1 MKIRALLA
9 AFVFA
14 LFAGLASVA
23 SFAAVS
29 PDEQLSDPKLEA
41 RAREVSK
48 ELRCLVCQNES
59 IDDSD
64 AELAKDL
71 RMLVRKRIMAGDTN
85 AEVKDYIVA
94 RYGEFVLMKPPF
106 QPATWFLWLGPGLI
120 LVGGAVGIVF
130 FLRRSSGRDESD
142 IGNPALSDAERR
154 RLDEIVKNEGA
165 D

>member
-1 MKIRALLA
+1 MKIRALLLA
-9 AFVFA
+9 LLFA
-14 LFAGLASVA
+14 LTPVVGV
-23 SFAAVS
+23 AAVS

-48 ELRCLVCQNES
+48 ELRCMVCQNES

-71 RMLVRKRIMAGDTN
+71 RMLVRKRILAGDTN
-85 AEVKDYIVA
+85 AEVKQYLVA

-106 QPATWFLWLGPGLI
+106 QPATWLLWLGPGVI
-120 LVGGAVGIVF
+120 LLGGGIGVIL
-130 FLRRSSGRDESD
+130 FLRRSSRRDENA

-154 RLDEIVKNEGA
+154 RLDEIVKDEPSE
-165 D
+165 

>member
-1 MKIRALLA
+1 MKIRALLLA
-9 AFVFA
+9 LVFA
-14 LFAGLASVA
+14 FAPVA

-71 RMLVRKRIMAGDTN
+71 RMLVRKRILAGDTN
-85 AEVKDYIVA
+85 DEVKQYLVA

-106 QPATWFLWLGPGLI
+106 QPATWLLWLGPGAI
-120 LVGGAVGIVF
+120 LLGGAVGVVL
-130 FLRRSSGRDESD
+130 FLRRSSRRDEAE
-142 IGNPALSDAERR
+142 IGNPALSEAERR
-154 RLDEIVKNEGA
+154 RLAEIVKDNPSE
-165 D
+165 

>member
-1 MKIRALLA
+1 MKVRALLLA
-9 AFVFA
+9 LVFA
-14 LFAGLASVA
+14 LAPIV

-71 RMLVRKRIMAGDTN
+71 RMLVRKRILAGDTN
-85 AEVKDYIVA
+85 EQVKQYLVA

-106 QPATWFLWLGPGLI
+106 QPATWLLWLGPGAI
-120 LVGGAVGIVF
+120 LLGGGLGVIL
-130 FLRRSSGRDESD
+130 FLRRASGRDEAA
-142 IGNPALSDAERR
+142 IGNPALSEAERR
-154 RLDEIVKNEGA
+154 RLNEIVKDNPPE
-165 D
+165 

>member
-1 MKIRALLA
+1 MKIRALLLA
-9 AFVFA
+9 LVFA
-14 LFAGLASVA
+14 FAPVA

-71 RMLVRKRIMAGDTN
+71 RMLVRKRILAGDTN
-85 AEVKDYIVA
+85 DEVKQYLVA

-106 QPATWFLWLGPGLI
+106 QPATWLLWLGPGAI
-120 LVGGAVGIVF
+120 LLGGAVGVVL
-130 FLRRSSGRDESD
+130 FLRRSSRRDETE
-142 IGNPALSDAERR
+142 IGYPALSDAERR
-154 RLDEIVKNEGA
+154 RLDEIVKDGPSE
-165 D
+165 

>member
-1 MKIRALLA
+1 MRFRALLL
-9 AFVFA
+9 A
-14 LFAGLASVA
+14 LLLGLTPVA
-23 SFAAVS
+23 SYAAVS

-41 RAREVSK
+41 RAREISK

-71 RMLVRKRIMAGDTN
+71 RMLVRKRILAGDTD
-85 AEVKDYIVA
+85 AQVKEYLVA

-106 QPATWFLWLGPGLI
+106 QPATWLLWLGPGLI
-120 LVGGAVGIVF
+120 LLGGAIGVLV
-130 FLRRSSGRDESD
+130 FLRRSAGRSEAD

-154 RLDEIVKNEGA
+154 RLDEIVKENQPE
-165 D
+165 